1 MAYIVSP
8 IGGGI
13 CIAAFLLL
21 IWGPCVV
28 IASIVGHQK
37 GNLAAGFLLGLFL
50 GPIGVAIAS
59 GLQRPG
65 DEEPNGERR

>member
-1 MAYIVSP
+1 MAYLVSP

-13 CIAAFLLL
+13 CILAFLLF

-50 GPIGVAIAS
+50 GPIGVRIAG
-59 GLQRPG
+59 GLIPPEKK
-65 DEEPNGERR
+65 D